1 MSSRLILSGARG
13 VLEKVDAASGTLT
26 LKKESGRLQFDCD
39 AEMSLPA
46 ESNGLLG
53 KIVDLVLCDFLVIG
67 ITESSIR
74 GPDSIEEGQNEC

>member
-53 KIVDLVLCDFLVIG
+53 DC
-67 ITESSIR
+67 
-74 GPDSIEEGQNEC
+74 